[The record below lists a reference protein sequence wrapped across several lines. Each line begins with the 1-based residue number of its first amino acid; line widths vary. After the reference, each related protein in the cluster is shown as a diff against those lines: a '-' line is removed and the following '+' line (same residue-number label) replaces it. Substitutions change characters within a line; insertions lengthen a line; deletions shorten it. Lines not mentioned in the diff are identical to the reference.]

1 MAQMSRVCSYWNFGW
16 NWKCTIKVVRH
27 QRKLRVVFFSSSYLI
42 LSDLMSKVRFGRHLQ
57 DNQSGPMPSTCGH
70 VSKSWVCEHR
80 MATLEAPHKCE
91 TSAQCKQQ
99 AVWWMFNPKRGESSL
114 NRSPKLRPKGG
125 LRYLWTTGWGGTD
138 HRQSIGGTTPNV
150 SGLQQTGR
158 DH

>member
-1 MAQMSRVCSYWNFGW
+1 MYYKGCQAPEKTQSCF
-16 NWKCTIKVVRH
+16 
-27 QRKLRVVFFSSSYLI
+27 LFLLLSYLI
-42 LSDLMSKVRFGRHLQ
+42 WPHVESEVWQAFTGQSVRSHAKHMRPRWQ
-57 DNQSGPMPSTCGH
+57 PRTCICPRDES
-70 VSKSWVCEHR
+70 VNSVWLPWSS
-80 MATLEAPHKCE
+80 AHKFE
-91 TSAQCKQQ
+91 TAAQCKQQ